1 MIRLILAVIAI
12 VLYLIL
18 TIPVLWILKVR
29 ERKNPEAANWRSFYM
44 VRWIFRLISRLAG
57 IRYEVRG
64 LENIPSDRAVLYVG
78 NHRSYFDI
86 VMGYI
91 TVPGLT
97 GFIAKKEMAK
107 IPLLNRWMDRMNCLF
122 LDRSNIKVLKRSKAG
137 FPCGSSR
144 KAPAVPVRIQ
154 RNFWSF
160 MKGA

>member
-64 LENIPSDRAVLYVG
+64 LEIYPV
-78 NHRSYFDI
+78 
-86 VMGYI
+86 
-91 TVPGLT
+91 TV
-97 GFIAKKEMAK
+97 
-107 IPLLNRWMDRMNCLF
+107 RC
-122 LDRSNIKVLKRSKAG
+122 
-137 FPCGSSR
+137 
-144 KAPAVPVRIQ
+144 
-154 RNFWSF
+154 F
-160 MKGA
+160 MWETTEAILIL